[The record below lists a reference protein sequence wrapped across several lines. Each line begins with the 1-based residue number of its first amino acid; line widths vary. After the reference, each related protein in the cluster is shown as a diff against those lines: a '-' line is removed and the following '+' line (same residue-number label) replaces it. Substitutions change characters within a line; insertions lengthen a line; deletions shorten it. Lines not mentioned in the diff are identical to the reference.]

1 MLPVMP
7 PQGNK
12 QERELIKL
20 FKTLDS
26 VNKQSLFSYA
36 EFLQQRS
43 AEDTENID
51 EEEALAT
58 EPLDIPRP
66 ENESVIKGI
75 KRLTTNY
82 PMVDK
87 ESILHPIA
95 ALMTSHMVSGK
106 KAEDVIDELED
117 LFNQEYQKT
126 NNNNK
131 ENK

>member
-20 FKTLDS
+20 FKALDS
-26 VNKQSLFSYA
+26 VNQHSLLSYA
-36 EFLQQRS
+36 DFLQQRS
-43 AEDTENID
+43 AGITENSS
-51 EEEALAT
+51 EEKEVAT

-75 KRLTTNY
+75 KRLTANY

-95 ALMTSHMVSGK
+95 GLMTSHMVSGK
-106 KAEDVIDELED
+106 KAEDVIDELEV
-117 LFNQEYQKT
+117 LFSAEYQKT
-126 NNNNK
+126 KNNK
-131 ENK
+131 KETK

>member
-20 FKTLDS
+20 FKALDS
-26 VNKQSLFSYA
+26 VNQQSLLSYA

-43 AEDTENID
+43 AEVSENIA
-51 EEEALAT
+51 EEEVIAT

-66 ENESVIKGI
+66 EKESVIKGI
-75 KRLTTNY
+75 KRLTANY

-87 ESILHPIA
+87 ENILHPIA
-95 ALMTSHMVSGK
+95 GLMTSHMVSGK
-106 KAEDVIDELED
+106 KAEDVIDELEEV
-117 LFNQEYQKT
+117 FSAEYQKT
-126 NNNNK
+126 KNNKK